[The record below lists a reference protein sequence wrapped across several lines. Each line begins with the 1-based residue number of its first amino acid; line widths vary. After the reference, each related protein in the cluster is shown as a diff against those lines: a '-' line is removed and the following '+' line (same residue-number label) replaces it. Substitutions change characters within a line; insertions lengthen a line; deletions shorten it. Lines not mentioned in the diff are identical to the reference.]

1 VRHLGSLIVAA
12 VFAPSVL
19 ILAGRGLRWFTE
31 ATTADHTD
39 ELALLFALAALG
51 LAGILYA
58 LLTLP
63 RFSPLGPMLAGGAY
77 LGVGLWALADPRH
90 LLATVPGELAGLDDS
105 AVTTTSA
112 VSLLLAAPL
121 LATGLSARRW
131 RGERAEVTGAPPVV
145 PAGPPP
151 PVARPARRPVPYP
164 PQPTRVMPTAV
175 LPAAGGADTDQ
186 PTEPIEPVTE
196 PVAAPSTRAG
206 EPARPPAGQPGRPPA
221 DRPAGSQPTGPGSP
235 TAPGSQAAG
244 PSGDPARPTAHD
256 ADEQASPARAAG
268 QAG

>member
-1 VRHLGSLIVAA
+1 GRYGRGGGVRLRDRRRRVHARARQRHELGVGVLGEESAQPFTLSRPVLGGRAARPGRAPSGTVEMSLPRGGQVRHLGSLIVAA

-77 LGVGLWALADPRH
+77 LGVGPWALADPRH
-90 LLATVPGELAGLDDS
+90 LLATVPGELAGLTDS
-105 AVTTTSA
+105 ARTPPPP

-121 LATGLSARRW
+121 LATALSARRW

-164 PQPTRVMPTAV
+164 PQPTRVMPT
-175 LPAAGGADTDQ
+175 
-186 PTEPIEPVTE
+186 
-196 PVAAPSTRAG
+196 
-206 EPARPPAGQPGRPPA
+206 
-221 DRPAGSQPTGPGSP
+221 
-235 TAPGSQAAG
+235 
-244 PSGDPARPTAHD
+244 
-256 ADEQASPARAAG
+256 
-268 QAG
+268 